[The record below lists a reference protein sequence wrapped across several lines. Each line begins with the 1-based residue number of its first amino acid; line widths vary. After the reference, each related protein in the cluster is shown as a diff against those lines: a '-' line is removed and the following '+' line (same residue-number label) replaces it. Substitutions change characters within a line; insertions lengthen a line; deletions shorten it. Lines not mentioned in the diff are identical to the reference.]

1 MVTRRATRRFDSDQ
15 RADPALPDPK
25 LVAEILARKPKSLN
39 NRNSRYTQGG
49 DVEVFDQRLGW
60 WERIIFEPADDDI
73 PITISPDFDKRPDL
87 LAKAIY
93 GKQQLAWVI
102 LQFNNILDINTEFI
116 AGKEI
121 TVPSEAR
128 VLIDLLNRPTGVG
141 LEPQRNNT

>member
-1 MVTRRATRRFDSDQ
+1 MVTRRTRRFDSDQ

-25 LVAEILARKPKSLN
+25 RVAEILARKPSSLN

-49 DVEVFDQRLGW
+49 DVEVFDERLGW
-60 WERIIFEPADDDI
+60 WERIVFEPADDDI
-73 PITISPDFDKRPDL
+73 PIVISSDFHKRPDL
-87 LAKAIY
+87 LAKMLY

-102 LQFNNILDINTEFI
+102 LQFNNILDVNTEFV
-116 AGKEI
+116 AGKRI

-141 LEPQRNNT
+141 LAPEQNNT